1 MKIGIPLPNSSTS
14 TFAYSMYSSNPLSEQ
29 EEEEETP
36 LCYAT
41 VNSLFLFIHSFIRC
55 IHLFL
60 NISFIYKQK

>member
-14 TFAYSMYSSNPLSEQ
+14 TFAYSMYSSNPLSEHEEE

-36 LCYAT
+36 LGYAT

-60 NISFIYKQK
+60 NIYL